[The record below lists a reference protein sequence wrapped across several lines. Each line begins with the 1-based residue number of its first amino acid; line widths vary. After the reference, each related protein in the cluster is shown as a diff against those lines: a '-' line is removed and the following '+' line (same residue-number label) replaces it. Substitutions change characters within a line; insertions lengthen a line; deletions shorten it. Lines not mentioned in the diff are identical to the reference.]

1 VWSNTGID
9 LIFAT
14 SIMKVAAIPEA
25 VFACTSMSD
34 EDYLFERAEVSVS
47 FMHLALAM
55 HLSAF
60 KGR

>member
-1 VWSNTGID
+1 
-9 LIFAT
+9 
-14 SIMKVAAIPEA
+14 MKVAAVPEA
-25 VFACTSMSD
+25 VFACTSMSH
-34 EDYLFERAEVSVS
+34 EDYLFERAQVSVS